1 MKPMIGR
8 RPALRL
14 QPISLGDKVRYAAGA
29 AIDGVTSNALNLFL
43 MFYVTAVCGLPGTLA
58 GLALSVGLV
67 VDAVS
72 DPLIGSL
79 SDGWRSRWGRRLP
92 FMAIGTPASAILFVL
107 IFSLPSGLG
116 ETTLFLLLAT
126 WSVLLRVSISL
137 FNLPDYALGAE
148 LTDDYNERSRIV
160 AWRWGMG
167 MLAGLAT
174 VLIGFG
180 GFFGGPRGTLD
191 HHAYS
196 PFALCCAAL
205 MVVGGL
211 VSMHASATLRHR
223 AHAEDPGVTPG
234 LGGLIAGVSEVAHN
248 ATFRVLF
255 FASLLLFVAQGVTL
269 ALGLHAN
276 TYFWRLSPGDIQNV
290 TVMLLV
296 GLLVGAPLF
305 GMIAPRF
312 EKKPMLVLAF
322 CGMIAT
328 EAAPAGLR
336 LLGALP
342 LEGPALG
349 ALLAVNSGLLGL
361 SITAAAIALIS
372 MLADA
377 ADEHEY
383 LFGRRREG
391 LYFAGW
397 AFAAKSAGGLGAL
410 IGGIILDLSGF
421 PSGVASAGSRL
432 VVSAH
437 TASMVAFFAGPGSA
451 VVSLSSLAML
461 AFYHLD
467 RARHADILAKL
478 AIRRAATSTA
488 LS

>member
-1 MKPMIGR
+1 MERTAGR
-8 RPALRL
+8 GGALRL
-14 QPISLGDKVRYAAGA
+14 QPLSLGAKVGYATGA

-43 MFYVTAVCGLPGTLA
+43 MFYATAVCGLPGTLA
-58 GLALSVGLV
+58 GLALSIGLV
-67 VDAVS
+67 VDAVM

-92 FMAIGTPASAILFVL
+92 FMMLGTPTSAILFVL
-107 IFSLPSGLG
+107 IFSLPTGLG
-116 ETTLFLLLAT
+116 ETALFLMLAA
-126 WSVLLRVSISL
+126 WSVLLRISISL
-137 FNLPDYALGAE
+137 FNLPYYALGAE

-167 MLAGLAT
+167 MLSGLAT

-191 HHAYS
+191 RHAYS
-196 PFALCCAAL
+196 PFALSCAAL
-205 MVVGGL
+205 MVIGGL
-211 VSMHASATLRHR
+211 VSVRASATLRHR
-223 AHAEDPGVTPG
+223 AHAVDPDIGSG
-234 LGGLIAGVSEVAHN
+234 LRALAAGVAEVARN
-248 ATFRVLF
+248 PTFRILF
-255 FASLLLFVAQGVTL
+255 FSSLLLFVAQGVSLT
-269 ALGLHAN
+269 LGLHAN
-276 TYFWRLSPGDIQNV
+276 TYFWRLSPAAIQNV
-290 TVMLLV
+290 TVALLV

-305 GMIAPRF
+305 GGIAPRF
-312 EKKPMLVLAF
+312 EKKPMLILAF
-322 CGMIAT
+322 GGMIVT

-342 LEGPALG
+342 LEGAS
-349 ALLAVNSGLLGL
+349 LAAFLTVNAGLLGL

-377 ADEHEY
+377 ADEHEH

-410 IGGIILDLSGF
+410 IGGVILDCSGF
-421 PSGVASAGSRL
+421 PSGAATAGTKL
-432 VVSAH
+432 VVSSH
-437 TASMVAFFAGPGSA
+437 TASLVAFFAGPGSA
-451 VVSLSSLAML
+451 VVSVSSLALL

-467 RARHADILAKL
+467 RARHADILAEL
-478 AIRRAATSTA
+478 AIRRAAA
-488 LS
+488 I